1 VSRGGRR
8 VAILCRET
16 ERLDDPGFVPFN
28 YAARRIQAAV
38 VGDPELADA
47 EVRVF
52 EGGGRSP
59 EELAREVERF
69 DPDVVGASA
78 YLWSFPHLLETCV
91 LLKESRGART
101 VVFGGPS
108 ARPAMFDLEPFRE
121 PAESVDAIVTR
132 DGELA
137 FRSIVALRDRTF
149 EALRAVPGVAA
160 RHAGGWTTPVPVPEY
175 DLDLIVSPY
184 QLDLAPRGCTAHL
197 ETFRG
202 CPLNCS
208 FCEWGVADR
217 ASRVLSEEYL
227 VRELE
232 AFRRASANGAFI
244 VDAAPNLNARAFRN
258 LKAAEER
265 VGFFREAPLTCE
277 LYPTHIRKDLLE
289 FLASCQVHHVGIG
302 VQSFNEEVLRYVQ
315 RPGDARRT
323 IEAVHAV
330 ADVVPCF
337 IELIFGLP
345 GDDPDSF
352 FATIDRALELPC
364 NTVVHHCLVLPD
376 GFMTRAPRGAD
387 MQFEPHTLRMTTCR
401 GWPPSAMEAAMARLD
416 ELAGATDGR
425 FNDYSWRLPPRGGG
439 KRFDTAWVQERDR
452 ELHLSSVEQSH
463 QDDDRSET
471 TAFDDLSLACV
482 SHAVGVE
489 TGEALQVTA
498 AWREAG
504 QIGVA
509 LETPRGPL
517 VIDVKPAGVG
527 DSYRTIAG
535 LAFAYRVPEWGL
547 PGRELLEHVE
557 TAMRGIAR
565 GLDQCGCRPSSREGA
580 DERGRKGSRG
590 EAAALNA
597 PDHQKRSLY
606 SSLIALD
613 LAALFTQL
621 NAI

>member
-1 VSRGGRR
+1 VSRRGRR

-38 VGDPELADA
+38 VGDPELEDA

-52 EGGGRSP
+52 EGGQRTA

-78 YLWSFPHLLETCV
+78 YLWSFPHLFETCL
-91 LLKESRGART
+91 LLKESCSRRT

-121 PAESVDAIVTR
+121 QAKSIDAIVTR

-149 EALRAVPGVAA
+149 DALQAVPGVAA
-160 RHAGGWTTPVPVPEY
+160 RHATGWTTPLPVPEY

-184 QLDLAPRGCTAHL
+184 QLDLAPHGCTAHL

-265 VGFFREAPLTCE
+265 VGFFKEAPLTCE
-277 LYPTHIRKDLLE
+277 LYPTHIRKDLLD
-289 FLASCQVHHVGIG
+289 FLTSCQVHHVGIG

-315 RPGDARRT
+315 RPGDVRRT
-323 IEAVHAV
+323 IDAVHAV

-376 GFMTRAPRGAD
+376 GFMTRAPQGAD
-387 MQFEPHTLRMTTCR
+387 MQFEPHTLRMTSCR
-401 GWPPSAMEAAMARLD
+401 GWPPAAMDAAMARLD

-425 FNDYSWRLPPRGGG
+425 FNDYSWRLTPRGGG
-439 KRFDTAWVQERDR
+439 KRFDISWARERDR
-452 ELHLSSVEQSH
+452 ALHVSSVEQSPRDEKDPSEVVAL
-463 QDDDRSET
+463 DDIS
-471 TAFDDLSLACV
+471 FGCV
-482 SHAVGVE
+482 SRAVDVE
-489 TGEALQVTA
+489 TRAALKVTA
-498 AWREAG
+498 AWREAK

-509 LETPRGPL
+509 LETPSGTL
-517 VIDVKPAGVG
+517 VIDVRPIGVG
-527 DSYRTIAG
+527 ASYRTIAG
-535 LAFAYRVPEWGL
+535 LAFSYRVPEWGS

-557 TAMRGIAR
+557 RAMHGIAR
-565 GLDQCGCRPSSREGA
+565 GLNECGGLPSPREDLDQGRSENSPGREVAVNEPG
-580 DERGRKGSRG
+580 
-590 EAAALNA
+590 
-597 PDHQKRSLY
+597 
-606 SSLIALD
+606 
-613 LAALFTQL
+613 
-621 NAI
+621 